1 MRITMVKVLQTG
13 FFTSV
18 QDLGRFGYQQY
29 GVPYAGV
36 MDERA
41 ALIANLLLGNAKN
54 NAVLEFTMT
63 GPKLQFLCTTKI
75 CISGGDFQPKL
86 NSIPINNNSV
96 IVVKEDDILSFGA
109 KKSGFRG
116 YIAVLG
122 GFLTDVVMKSRSM
135 FKNVTQHQTI
145 QKNLLLPI
153 KNAVT
158 IEKQS
163 NASLAVNN
171 VYLEEKIITAHKG
184 PEFHKLTIQQQKK
197 LLNAGFT
204 VSKNNSRMAYQLTE
218 LLPNTLEPIIT
229 SVVLPGTV
237 QLTPSGQLIILMKDC
252 QTTGGYPRV
261 LQLSNTAIN
270 ILAQKFTGDELVFS
284 LI

>member
-1 MRITMVKVLQTG
+1 MVKVLQTG

-153 KNAVT
+153 KNALT
-158 IEKQS
+158 IKKQS

-197 LLNAGFT
+197 LLNTVFT

-237 QLTPSGQLIILMKDC
+237 QLTPSGQLIILMRDC

>member
-1 MRITMVKVLQTG
+1 MVKVLQTG

-41 ALIANLLLGNAKN
+41 ALIANLLLGNTKN

>member
-1 MRITMVKVLQTG
+1 MVKVLQTG
-13 FFTSV
+13 FYTSV

-36 MDERA
+36 MDKRA
-41 ALIANLLLGNAKN
+41 AMLANSLLGNTTNA
-54 NAVLEFTMT
+54 AVLEFTMT
-63 GPKLQFLCTTKI
+63 GPKLQFLCSTRI
-75 CISGGDFQPKL
+75 CITGGDFQSKL
-86 NSIPINNNSV
+86 NNIPVSNNSV
-96 IVVKEDDILSFGA
+96 IVVKKDDILSFGV

-122 GFLTDVVMKSRSM
+122 GFLTEVVMKSRSM

-145 QKNLLLPI
+145 QKNLLLSI
-153 KNAVT
+153 DSVET
-158 IEKQS
+158 LEKQS

-171 VYLEEKIITAHKG
+171 VYLDEKIIKVYKGSEFCKLNAH
-184 PEFHKLTIQQQKK
+184 QQKK
-197 LLNAGFT
+197 LLNTVFT
-204 VSKNNSRMAYQLTE
+204 VSKNNSRMAYQLSE
-218 LLPNTLEPIIT
+218 LVENRLEPIIT

-261 LQLSNTAIN
+261 LQLTSAAISV
-270 ILAQKFTGDELVFS
+270 LAQKFTGDEIAFEV
-284 LI
+284 I

>member
-1 MRITMVKVLQTG
+1 MVKVLQTG

-29 GVPYAGV
+29 GVPYGGV

-153 KNAVT
+153 KSAVT

>member
-1 MRITMVKVLQTG
+1 MVKVLQTG

-41 ALIANLLLGNAKN
+41 ALIANLLLGNTKN

-109 KKSGFRG
+109 KKGGFRG

-153 KNAVT
+153 KSAVT

-218 LLPNTLEPIIT
+218 LLPNILEPIIT

>member
-1 MRITMVKVLQTG
+1 MVKVLQTG

-96 IVVKEDDILSFGA
+96 IVVKKNDILSFGA

-116 YIAVLG
+116 YIAILG

>member
-1 MRITMVKVLQTG
+1 MVKVLQTG